1 MRKTPWAERLLITV
15 IMLTVLATVSLVGV
29 LWLRVP
35 GLLLL

>member
-1 MRKTPWAERLLITV
+1 MRKTPWAERLIITA